1 MNETSRPDKPVMI
14 YRKTAI
20 LQKNG
25 IFAAVGVYSYLEF
38 CYDAPGDG
46 TAEREDWKYGIRGH
60 RQYRRRRND

>member
-38 CYDAPGDG
+38 CYDAPDG
-46 TAEREDWKYGIRGH
+46 TAEEKALDLFERGLGIWNTRA
-60 RQYRRRRND
+60 

>member
-46 TAEREDWKYGIRGH
+46 TAEEKALDLFERGLEIWNM
-60 RQYRRRRND
+60 RA